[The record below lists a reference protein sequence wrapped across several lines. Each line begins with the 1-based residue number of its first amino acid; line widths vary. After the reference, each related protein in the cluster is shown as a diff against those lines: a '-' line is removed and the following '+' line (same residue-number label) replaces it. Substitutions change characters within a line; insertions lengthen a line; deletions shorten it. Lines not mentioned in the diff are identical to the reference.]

1 MGLSGV
7 KKMKIKR
14 TVGGKEVEF
23 ELTDSEL
30 FNAFVEQQHR
40 FDRSDCEYYLDNYYS
55 DATWY
60 GTIEKSLREDLIEE
74 AAHKLRW
81 NIDHDDTSFDY
92 ALQFAFD
99 DAIQDI
105 VMKDEE

>member
-1 MGLSGV
+1 
-7 KKMKIKR
+7 MKIKR

-30 FNAFVEQQHR
+30 FNAFVEQQRR
-40 FDRSDCEYYLDNYYS
+40 FDRSDCEDYLDNYYS
-55 DATWY
+55 DAPWY
-60 GTIEKSLREDLIEE
+60 GTLEKSRRETLIEE
-74 AAHKLRW
+74 AAHKLRR
-81 NIDHDDTSFDY
+81 NIDRDDISFEY

>member
-1 MGLSGV
+1 
-7 KKMKIKR
+7 MKIKR

-30 FNAFVEQQHR
+30 LNAFVEQEHR

-55 DATWY
+55 DAPWY
-60 GTIEKSLREDLIEE
+60 GTLEKSLRESLIEE
-74 AAHKLRW
+74 AAHNLRR
-81 NIDHDDTSFDY
+81 NIDCDDSAFGD

-105 VMKDEE
+105 IMKDEE

>member
-14 TVGGKEVEF
+14 TVGGKELEF

-30 FNAFVEQQHR
+30 FNAFVEQEHR
-40 FDRSDCEYYLDNYYS
+40 FDRSDCEGYLDNYYS
-55 DATWY
+55 DAPWY
-60 GTIEKSLREDLIEE
+60 GTLEKSLRESLIEE
-74 AAHKLRW
+74 AAHKLRR
-81 NIDHDDTSFDY
+81 NLDCDDSSFEY
-92 ALQFAFD
+92 AIQFAVD

-105 VMKDEE
+105 IMAKDD